1 MCPEKTK
8 SKVVVLKTNPYRV
21 LDIYKELMHLA
32 EYEKYISKEID
43 TLSEGFMN
51 FIAKV
56 TRNWNICFYESPLTS
71 EQRLSIKKTFTK
83 HPSAFQFKAPH
94 MPFKRRTRLEEYSFL
109 QNALDLAN
117 KKV

>member
-1 MCPEKTK
+1 LKHFFAFQFCHNTK
-8 SKVVVLKTNPYRV
+8 ISLELK
-21 LDIYKELMHLA
+21 
-32 EYEKYISKEID
+32 
-43 TLSEGFMN
+43 LSEGFAN

-94 MPFKRRTRLEEYSFL
+94 RSL
-109 QNALDLAN
+109 
-117 KKV
+117 